1 MRCGCSAAFEMK
13 IIVSDPAIP
22 RRAVEG
28 LGYEYCSDFR
38 ERLGDADVVT
48 LHIPARDD
56 GSAVIGAAEFAKMKQ
71 GCILVNCARG
81 TLLDEDALVCVCVC
95 ARACACACVCL

>member
-1 MRCGCSAAFEMK
+1 MLPRSVSDVVVGRGCSAAFEMK

-38 ERLGDADVVT
+38 ERLGDADVVI
-48 LHIPARDD
+48 H
-56 GSAVIGAAEFAKMKQ
+56 
-71 GCILVNCARG
+71 CI
-81 TLLDEDALVCVCVC
+81 
-95 ARACACACVCL
+95 